1 MQYLSSEYIEFNL
14 VGQEEND
21 HNITCKLRGG
31 NALSFLPRINPSA
44 SFFIAA
50 RSSTQHCS
58 KEIDIYDLAIIV

>member
-31 NALSFLPRINPSA
+31 NALFLIYNRFCYLWRHTLKGSGA
-44 SFFIAA
+44 SFN
-50 RSSTQHCS
+50 
-58 KEIDIYDLAIIV
+58 